1 MPHAILDARAITD
14 WDSFHTV
21 SQRAFGFPDFYGR
34 TLNAWHDCLTHL
46 DDGMSRFDL
55 AADETLTIEVRGAH
69 DLAQRC
75 PEISAGLLE
84 AVAFVNHRNL
94 EVGAPARLL
103 LLLA

>member
-1 MPHAILDARAITD
+1 MALAILDATAITD

-21 SQRAFGFPDFYGR
+21 SQQAFGFPDFYGR
-34 TLNAWHDCLTHL
+34 NLNAWHDCLTHL

-69 DLAQRC
+69 DFAQRC
-75 PEISAGLLE
+75 PEIALALTE
-84 AVAFVNHRNL
+84 AVAFVNDRNL
-94 EVGAPARLL
+94 AVGAPARLL

>member
-1 MPHAILDARAITD
+1 MPLAVFDATAVTD
-14 WDSFHTV
+14 WDSFHTE

-34 TLNAWHDCLTHL
+34 NLDAWHDCLTHL

-69 DLAQRC
+69 DFMQRC
-75 PEISAGLLE
+75 PQIAAGLIE
-84 AVAFVNHRNL
+84 AVAFVNFRSL